1 VKIPPGAL
9 LCFFTDGLV
18 ERPGEVIDDGL
29 ARLCRVIAAELPDV
43 VCSAVMGALI
53 GSEPARDDVA
63 LLVMRRQP
71 QAADPRD

>member
-1 VKIPPGAL
+1 VKIPPGTL

-29 ARLCRVIAAELPDV
+29 ARLRRVIAAELPDV

-63 LLVMRRQP
+63 LLVIRRQP